1 MMEWH
6 LGKNASI
13 SVVKERHACVHAL
26 SASIS
31 VSVSVFITPY
41 RKHGNGSGNGKSL
54 SSDSTCIIH
63 KVHKC
68 RKCYY
73 VFQSVLAPKKS
84 TFVSVF
90 QEYIGSALSRKCNVA
105 QGCVT
110 VTVYGV

>member
-41 RKHGNGSGNGKSL
+41 RKHEKRKRKR
-54 SSDSTCIIH
+54 
-63 KVHKC
+63 KVPIFGFDLHH
-68 RKCYY
+68 
-73 VFQSVLAPKKS
+73 
-84 TFVSVF
+84 T
-90 QEYIGSALSRKCNVA
+90 
-105 QGCVT
+105 
-110 VTVYGV
+110 